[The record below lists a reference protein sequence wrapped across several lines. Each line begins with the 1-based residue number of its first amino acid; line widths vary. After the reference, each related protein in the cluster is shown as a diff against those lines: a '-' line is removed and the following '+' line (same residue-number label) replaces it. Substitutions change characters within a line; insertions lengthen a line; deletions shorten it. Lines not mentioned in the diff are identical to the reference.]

1 MQNIIKYEMENH
13 TNMLVY
19 DSEKKHTC
27 QVSGFWGSLRILHP
41 VSPFFCLPLGGD
53 EISLFFLPHLRI
65 YVLFHLKLTR

>member
-27 QVSGFWGSLRILHP
+27 QVSGFWGE
-41 VSPFFCLPLGGD
+41 SPDFAPRLPL
-53 EISLFFLPHLRI
+53 FLSPPGR
-65 YVLFHLKLTR
+65 R